1 MRKVFNFGKIAYASE
16 RKINE
21 VTLEMEYR
29 DGRFCVCGDVWN
41 GRHTDIVCGGQCLDE
56 LLPYFKD
63 NELFMTI
70 YRLWDNY
77 HLNDLHAGTKEQEE
91 AIHEHFGKHKYID
104 YNERVEYLKSVNLYE
119 VPYNGE
125 MYKYG
130 SGWISHSI
138 PKEDIEVIKE
148 LLTK

>member
-1 MRKVFNFGKIAYASE
+1 MKRVFNFGKIAYASE

-29 DGRFCVCGDVWN
+29 DGRFSVCGDVWN

-56 LLPYFKD
+56 LLSYFKD

-70 YRLWDNY
+70 YRLWKLY
-77 HLNDLHAGTKEQEE
+77 HLNDLHAGTREQEE
-91 AIHEHFGKHKYID
+91 ALRKHFINIPAKDYKEH
-104 YNERVEYLKSVNLYE
+104 VEYLKSINLYE

-130 SGWISHSI
+130 TGWISYDI
-138 PKEDIEVIKE
+138 PKEDVEIIKE